1 MLLGNAPFYLTGY
14 GTQLKMIGDRLIE
27 AGYPVGHAADFGYAG
42 SKIKWE
48 GRTLYPHDK
57 LPGTLNADTLKR
69 HISSFKQQHGL
80 DKVVLWSLGDTWKFS
95 QINKV
100 VQHPH
105 WICMTPVDADRLD
118 LPTLSALSSSS
129 HPASISEYGSGI
141 MASNGLEP
149 TYLPHFISD
158 EFFKPIDR
166 EYARA
171 SAGIPDDAFVVGYFG
186 DLSMRKSPYETVEAF
201 ARFAELV
208 PNAVLLIKGSNHIN
222 GLSMK
227 SLLSQYNL
235 DGRVIAIPSYDSM
248 IGFSDEEMAKAY
260 ACMDVF
266 IHASAQEGF
275 GIMQAEAQACGVL
288 TINTDFGCMKDLQ
301 VHEELSV
308 VPQSM
313 HRTTNGAFI
322 PQISSH
328 SILEKLVS
336 VTNLSPQDRIEMEEQ
351 CSTWALGWSGDKV
364 WEEFYQPLL
373 KELDEPDLRLKRL
386 TFPPRKVKKVGFVS
400 TFDTTCGIATYTSML
415 GQYLQQRGVEVV
427 VFAESV
433 DGNITPPGEPESHDG
448 IEFYR
453 CWDRKSRVTKPFLD
467 CLTFEDV
474 DVLHFQHEW
483 QLFKNTS
490 LIESVRELPIKKLA
504 TYHTP
509 EISALPKLLSVT
521 DLVLDAH
528 ITHWAET
535 SQLLPLLAPHGM
547 LGGLQTIKHGI
558 LEHNNTTDAK
568 EMFGV
573 PSKVPLFFTFGFAS
587 SSKGLDYFVEAAIQA
602 SKTPG
607 CPYFEV
613 VISMSPHPHWSAVE
627 YIAKV
632 KQLAKGHD
640 FITILDQFMS
650 EEDIDLHS
658 SAADYLVFGY
668 RFLRQINS
676 ASGAVRRAIGHG
688 KPILA
693 SDEGRLRDIAG
704 GIHGWKFGQYDLD
717 AFSAAIVDAVHTHG
731 TPKYDEYANNIKK
744 LVEKDSW
751 SSVAAQHHALYDKI
765 GSLWTVIPEAMRNA
779 AKVQIDEPYPE
790 LLGSHIISSAG
801 PIPMQE
807 GNELSVEEEIHSQM
821 KIADMVSEENPG
833 ILEDNGGEEE

>member
-14 GTQLKMIGDRLIE
+14 GTQLKMIGDRLID
-27 AGYPVGHAADFGYAG
+27 AGYPVGHAADFGYSG
-42 SKIKWE
+42 SKIEWE

-69 HISSFKQQHGL
+69 HISSFKRQHGL

-141 MASNGLEP
+141 MASNGLDP

-158 EFFKPIDR
+158 EFFKPVDR

-235 DGRVIAIPSYDSM
+235 DGRVIAIPSYDSLV
-248 IGFSDEEMAKAY
+248 GFSDEEMAKAY

-288 TINTDFGCMKDLQ
+288 TINTDFGCMKELQ

-322 PQISSH
+322 PQISAH
-328 SILEKLVS
+328 SILEKLIS
-336 VTNLSPQDRIEMEEQ
+336 VTNLSPQDRSEMEEL
-351 CSTWALGWSGDKV
+351 CRTWAIGWSGDKV
-364 WEEFYQPLL
+364 WKEYYQPLL
-373 KELDEPDLRLKRL
+373 DSLDEPDLRLQRL

-415 GQYLQQRGVEVV
+415 GQHLQERGLEVV
-427 VFAESV
+427 VFAETT
-433 DGNITPPGEPESHDG
+433 DGKVTPPGEPESHDG

-453 CWDRKSRVTKPFLD
+453 CWDRKSRITKPFLD
-467 CLTFEDV
+467 CLAFEDV

-483 QLFKNTS
+483 QLFKHMA
-490 LIESVRELPIKKLA
+490 LIEAVRELPMKKVA

-509 EISALPKLLSVT
+509 EFEHIPKMMAT
-521 DLVLDAH
+521 CDLVMDAH
-528 ITHWAET
+528 ITHWYET
-535 SQLLPLLAPHGM
+535 SQLPPLLTPHGM

-558 LEHNNTTDAK
+558 LEHNHSNTK
-568 EMFGV
+568 EKLGV

-587 SSKGLDYFVEAAIQA
+587 GAKGLDYFVDAAIKAAQ
-602 SKTPG
+602 TPG

-613 VISMSPHPHWSAVE
+613 VISMSPHPHWSSE
-627 YIAKV
+627 QYRSIV
-632 KQLAKGHD
+632 KSKAEGHG
-640 FITILDQFMS
+640 FITVLDGFMS
-650 EEDIDLHS
+650 EEDIDIHS

-668 RFLRQINS
+668 RFPKQIFS
-676 ASGAVRRAIGHG
+676 ASGAVRRAIGHC
-688 KPILA
+688 KPVLVT
-693 SDEGRLRDIAG
+693 DEGRLRDLAG

-717 AFSAAIVDAVHTHG
+717 SFAAAIVDAVHTHG
-731 TPKYDEYANNIKK
+731 TPKYEYYQSNIRA

-751 SSVAAQHHALYDKI
+751 SAVAGQHHDLYGKI
-765 GSLWTVIPEAMRNA
+765 GELWSVVPEPMRGAN
-779 AKVQIDEPYPE
+779 KLQTDDPYPQILDGITE
-790 LLGSHIISSAG
+790 SIGSAG
-801 PIPMQE
+801 PIPME
-807 GNELSVEEEIHSQM
+807 
-821 KIADMVSEENPG
+821 A
-833 ILEDNGGEEE
+833 GEEE

>member
-14 GTQLKMIGDRLIE
+14 GTQLKMIGDRLID
-27 AGYPVGHAADFGYAG
+27 AGYPVGHAADFGYSG
-42 SKIKWE
+42 SKIEWE

-141 MASNGLEP
+141 MASNGLDP
-149 TYLPHFISD
+149 TLLPHFISD
-158 EFFKPIDR
+158 EFFKSIDR

-201 ARFAELV
+201 ARFAESV

-235 DGRVIAIPSYDSM
+235 DGRVIAIPSYDSL

-288 TINTDFGCMKDLQ
+288 TINTDFGCMKELQ

-308 VPQSM
+308 VPQAM

-322 PQISSH
+322 PQISAH
-328 SILEKLVS
+328 SILEKLIA
-336 VTNLSPQDRIEMEEQ
+336 VTNLSPQDRFEMEEL
-351 CSTWALGWSGDKV
+351 CRTWALGWSGDKV
-364 WEEFYQPLL
+364 WEEYYQPLL
-373 KELDEPDLRLKRL
+373 DSFDEPDSRLQRL

-400 TFDTTCGIATYTSML
+400 TFDTTCGIATYTAML
-415 GQYLQQRGVEVV
+415 GKSLQSRGLEVV
-427 VFAESV
+427 VFAESE
-433 DGNITPPGEPESHDG
+433 DGTITPPGEPLSHDG
-448 IEFYR
+448 IEYYR

-490 LIESVRELPIKKLA
+490 LFESVRELPFKKLA

-509 EISALPKLLSVT
+509 EIQALPKLLAVT
-521 DLVLDAH
+521 DLVLDVH
-528 ITHWAET
+528 ITHWPET
-535 SQLLPLLAPHGM
+535 SQMLPLLAPHGM

-558 LEHNNTTDAK
+558 LEHSIESSK
-568 EMFGV
+568 EQLGV

-587 SSKGLDYFVEAAIQA
+587 GSKGLDYFVEAAIEA
-602 SKTPG
+602 SKTPN

-613 VISMSPHPHWSAVE
+613 VISMSPHPHWSTKE
-627 YIAKV
+627 YIEKV
-632 KQLAKGHD
+632 KGLAEGHD

-650 EEDIDLHS
+650 EEDIDVHA

-676 ASGAVRRAIGHG
+676 ASGAVRRAIGHC
-688 KPILA
+688 KPVLVT
-693 SDEGRLRDIAG
+693 DEGRLRDLAG
-704 GIHGWKFGQYDLD
+704 GIHGWKFGQYDQT
-717 AFSAAIVDAVHTHG
+717 AFAKAIVDAVHTLG
-731 TPKYDEYANNIKK
+731 TSKYDTYAKNIKE
-744 LVEKDSW
+744 LVKQDSW
-751 SSVAAQHHALYDKI
+751 SSIGGQHHDLYETIGALW
-765 GSLWTVIPEAMRNA
+765 SVVPEPMRNA
-779 AKVQIDEPYPE
+779 VKVQTEEPYPE
-790 LLGSHIISSAG
+790 LMSSQNTSSAG
-801 PIPMQE
+801 PILMRD
-807 GNELSVEEEIHSQM
+807 NELSVEEEIHSQM
-821 KIADMVSEENPG
+821 MIADMVLEENPSL
-833 ILEDNGGEEE
+833 LEDDGGEEE